1 MTLDK
6 VGPEPALVPVY
17 LEADSPPPLPSLLP
31 NSFLFPLILLSW
43 VTLGCFYKDF
53 HLCWL
58 WEPQNQVTSR
68 KIKSQGV

>member
-31 NSFLFPLILLSW
+31 NSFLFPLILLLLLLL
-43 VTLGCFYKDF
+43 VLIRGPRIILVYF
-53 HLCWL
+53 L
-58 WEPQNQVTSR
+58 
-68 KIKSQGV
+68 

>member
-31 NSFLFPLILLSW
+31 NSFLFPLLLLILLLLLLL
-43 VTLGCFYKDF
+43 VLIRGPRIILVYF
-53 HLCWL
+53 L
-58 WEPQNQVTSR
+58 
-68 KIKSQGV
+68 